1 MRYGKRSLAAA
12 GLAAM
17 ILTLSGC
24 ARGDS
29 LIIGAQTFSEPKILA
44 QMYNADRGPDE
55 RECGRVAGFG
65 NQPGRARCHEK

>member
-1 MRYGKRSLAAA
+1 
-12 GLAAM
+12 M

-44 QMYNADRGPDE
+44 QMYKSLIEDRTNVSVDVLC
-55 RECGRVAGFG
+55 RIW
-65 NQPGRARCHEK
+65 QPARSCSMP